1 MDAAG
6 TPWWVLVDVCRVLGL
21 RNPTEQARLLADSDK
36 ILKKVEGVKGLPLLI
51 LGARVADT
59 SL

>member
-21 RNPTEQARLLADSDK
+21 SNPTEQARLLGENEKDLRSF
-36 ILKKVEGVKGLPLLI
+36 EGKKGLSLLM
-51 LGARVADT
+51 LGALTADKP
-59 SL
+59 L